1 MLAVLFFLVAGVSS
15 AAAQDTGAIAGVV
28 VDAANGET
36 LPGANV
42 SIKGTTT
49 GISTDL
55 KGRYRIT
62 GLEPGSYDVLFSFVG
77 FTQKTVTG
85 VEVEAGETVKI
96 DVSLQEQTAQ
106 MDEVVI
112 SAAAARDT
120 DAGLLNQRAKAAAV
134 SNAISAEAIGRAG
147 AGTAA
152 DAVSKVTGASLVGGR
167 YVNIRG
173 LQGRYVDTQLNGSNL
188 PSTDPEGN
196 SVALDIFPSNIIDNI
211 VTTKSFTPDR
221 PGNFTGGSVNISTK
235 SFPEDRFFEASF
247 SSSSNSEM
255 GIGGT
260 VLLPDGGLDA
270 IPAVAQREDLPQSI
284 GQVRFDDAKA
294 TLLDQATRAF
304 AAPMA
309 PRQRDI
315 LTDYSGEVAFG
326 DQFRVLGD
334 RPLGVLASLSYNQSF
349 SGYDDGVSARFEQ
362 RGLEDEE
369 LNPTAQ
375 FTSQGGTEETL
386 LGGLAGL
393 NFQLA
398 PQHEIGLRFLYS
410 EDDEETARIETG
422 QLSRDLTGDQ
432 VFVSQV
438 LETIERTMTSTEL
451 NGTHRFG
458 GGRDGVRVE
467 WDASYST
474 ANREE
479 PDRRLFNYSFEERNG
494 GADTLF
500 SISPSIYK
508 VPTRFFRDLS
518 EDDLS
523 GRISVGVPVGPAR
536 LKAGGSYKARS
547 RDFRETQ
554 FEIRADQASFSG
566 NQNVYANE
574 QAGLIGTDEQGRNQ
588 FGTVVRK
595 VIQPSNNYDGDQ
607 DVGAGFL
614 MVETPVPGLP
624 SLEFIG
630 GVRVE
635 HTDMSVAT
643 IEEDPQ
649 RGEFTETDLLPS
661 GNLVWAARDN
671 MNVRLAYGRTIARP
685 SFREFAPFD
694 NFNFVGDFIEIG
706 NPDLTRTLTDN
717 VDLRWEWFPRA
728 GEVLS
733 ASVFYKQFDDPIE
746 RVINPEASGANVELT
761 YENKD
766 EATVYGVELE
776 ANKRLD
782 GVASWLQHVE
792 VGGNVTFIQSEV
804 DRSERELEAIRSF
817 DEDPSTTRPLQG
829 QSPFLF
835 NLNAGYENPNSGTSI
850 NVLFNRF
857 GDRLDTVTRNGLD
870 IYEEGRSTLDVTAAQ
885 GLGYGVKVKGSVK
898 NVLDSDRVEAQSFR
912 GQDFVNIRRPLGR
925 TVSLGVSYS
934 F

>member
-1 MLAVLFFLVAGVSS
+1 
-15 AAAQDTGAIAGVV
+15 
-28 VDAANGET
+28 
-36 LPGANV
+36 
-42 SIKGTTT
+42 
-49 GISTDL
+49 
-55 KGRYRIT
+55 
-62 GLEPGSYDVLFSFVG
+62 
-77 FTQKTVTG
+77 
-85 VEVEAGETVKI
+85 EVEAGKPTAIEVT
-96 DVSLQEQTAQ
+96 LAEETAQ
-106 MDEVVI
+106 LDEVVI
-112 SAAAARDT
+112 SAEAARDSE
-120 DAGLLNQRAKAAAV
+120 AGLLKQRAKAAAV
-134 SNAISAEAIGRAG
+134 SNAVSAEAIGQAG

-152 DAVSKVTGASLVGGR
+152 DAMTKVTGASLVEGR

-173 LQGRYVDTQLNGSNL
+173 LQGRYIDTQLNGSNL

-221 PGNFTGGSVNISTK
+221 PGNFTGGSVNINTK
-235 SFPEDRFFEASF
+235 AFPEDRFFEASF
-247 SSSSNSEM
+247 SSSSNSEV
-255 GIGGT
+255 GIGGD
-260 VLLPDGGLDA
+260 VPLPVGGLDE

-284 GQVRFDDAKA
+284 GQARFDDEKA
-294 TLLDQATRAF
+294 QLLDQATRAF

-309 PRQRDI
+309 PSQRDI
-315 LTDYSGEVAFG
+315 LADYSGEVAFG
-326 DQFRVLGD
+326 DQYRVLGD
-334 RPLGVLASLSYNQSF
+334 RALGVLASLSYDQSF

-410 EDDEETARIETG
+410 ED
-422 QLSRDLTGDQ
+422 
-432 VFVSQV
+432 
-438 LETIERTMTSTEL
+438 LETIERTMTSAEL

-467 WDASYST
+467 WNASYST
-474 ANREE
+474 ADREE

-494 GADTLF
+494 GADSLF

-523 GRISVGVPVGPAR
+523 GAISVGIPVGPVR
-536 LKAGGSYKARS
+536 LKTGGSYKTRS

-566 NQNVYANE
+566 SQNAYATD
-574 QAGLIGTDEQGRNQ
+574 QAGMIGTDEQGRNL

-595 VIQPSNNYDGDQ
+595 VVQPSNNYDGDQ

-614 MVETPVPGLP
+614 MLETPVPGVP

-661 GNLVWAARDN
+661 ANLVWSARDN

-694 NFNFVGDFIEIG
+694 DFNFVGDFIEIG
-706 NPDLTRTLTDN
+706 NPDLTRTLVDN

-728 GEVLS
+728 GELLS
-733 ASVFYKQFDDPIE
+733 ASVFYKQFEDPIE

-782 GVASWLQHVE
+782 GVASWLRHVQI
-792 VGGNVTFIQSEV
+792 GGNVTFIQSEV

-817 DEDPSTTRPLQG
+817 NENPSTTRPLQG

-835 NLNAGYENPNSGTSI
+835 NLSAGYENPDSGTSI

-857 GDRLDTVTRNGLD
+857 GDG
-870 IYEEGRSTLDVTAAQ
+870 
-885 GLGYGVKVKGSVK
+885 
-898 NVLDSDRVEAQSFR
+898 
-912 GQDFVNIRRPLGR
+912 
-925 TVSLGVSYS
+925 
-934 F
+934 